1 MIPNSTIYICAGVK
15 LRSDQAHTIYFSSAA
30 AQRTYFYNKSQ
41 ATGGRTFTD
50 YTLTRDNV
58 CYVEAT
64 LVDAEWW
71 NYCMIEDSVNDQGMM
86 RKFYFIE
93 SVEYIDEQTTAL
105 HLKLDVMQTFQHQP
119 SGGYAG
125 NLPSCFVE
133 REHSV
138 YDGDH
143 AFDGGYNT
151 LEEPVDTGEFV
162 TRLSK
167 NICAN
172 SWAIVVAATIRLD
185 LLTASSTQSDVVKT
199 YAHQV
204 NGIWSGL
211 GYYYAPLSRSA
222 YVMNVINNLST
233 LGYIDAI
240 QDIYLFPDTALDP
253 VSGDTSTDSSP
264 FVRLNSSY
272 ELDDIANRT
281 ALPTQI
287 GSYTPRNKKLLQ
299 YPYSFFYVTDSAGMS
314 ATYRPEYVHSG
325 MDGYFILTIASNPV
339 SDAGMLIYP
348 TGTYQGVPNNYEAG
362 IMINNYPRIPWSS
375 DQYRLWLAQTANTRR
390 YNLDQATFAHTYK
403 EQRNDLQIAGAMG
416 DAITGG
422 ITAILTAGIGGWDQI
437 TGAASSMASAALEKW
452 ANDKTFQL
460 AQQQMQAQ
468 VKDHSITP
476 PQSKGGTSGTLG
488 KLTGTLLGRLQV
500 KTVDDMHAR
509 IIDQF
514 FDLYG
519 YQTNSFK
526 VPNIHSRPAWN
537 FVKTAGF
544 DVKLPIPQKYK
555 IALSDCFNAGI
566 TFWKRGDQI
575 GDYSQNNA
583 ASTPS

>member
-1 MIPNSTIYICAGVK
+1 MIPNSTIYICVGVK

-30 AQRTYFYNKSQ
+30 AQRTYFYNKAQ
-41 ATGGRTFTD
+41 VTGGRTFTD
-50 YTLTRDNV
+50 YTLTRNNV

-71 NYCMIEDSVNDQGMM
+71 NYCMIEDRVNDQGMM

-119 SGGYAG
+119 NGGYVA

-162 TRLSK
+162 VRNST
-167 NICAN
+167 NICSN
-172 SWAIVVAATIRLD
+172 DWVIMVAATIRMD
-185 LLTASSTQSDVVKT
+185 LLTASSTTVTKT

-211 GYYYAPLSRSA
+211 GYYYAPLSRSV

-233 LGYIDAI
+233 IGYIDGVI
-240 QDIYLFPDTALDP
+240 DVYIFPDGGFLTP
-253 VSGDTSTDSSP
+253 VSGDTSTNESP
-264 FVRLNSSY
+264 FVRLHSTAT
-272 ELDDIANRT
+272 LDNYDNPIT
-281 ALPTQI
+281 IPTQI

-299 YPYSFFYVTDSAGMS
+299 YPYTFFYVSDGAGMS
-314 ATYRPEYVHSG
+314 ATYRPEYYTPSRP
-325 MDGYFILTIASNPV
+325 GYFTVDMAVNAL

-348 TGTYQGVPNNYEAG
+348 SGYYKGVADNKEEG
-362 IMINNYPRIPWSS
+362 IMINNYPRIPWNS

-390 YNLDQATFAHTYK
+390 YNLDQATFSYTYK
-403 EQRNDLQIAGAMG
+403 EQQTDLQIVGAMG
-416 DAITGG
+416 DALSGG
-422 ITAILTAGIGGWDQI
+422 VQAILTMGLTGLDKI
-437 TGAASSMASAALEKW
+437 TGAAKTEAGAALEKW
-452 ANDKTFQL
+452 ANDRTFQL

-468 VKDHSITP
+468 VKDHAITP
-476 PQSKGGTSGTLG
+476 PQSKGGTSGTLS
-488 KLTGTLLGRLQV
+488 KLSGTLRGYVQV

-509 IIDQF
+509 IIDQY

-544 DVKLPIPQKYK
+544 DAKLFIPQKYK
-555 IALSDCFNAGI
+555 VAISDCFNAGI
-566 TFWKRGDQI
+566 TFWKNGDQI
-575 GDYSQNNA
+575 GNYSQSNTA
-583 ASTPS
+583 ATPS